1 MTFKRT
7 PDATFPFTAQIPNGS
22 KPLPHKLIGKRKAP
36 ADLAGFRGSLSGRTD
51 IDILEEI
58 LAGWEDVDAEFGR
71 SALEDMLNNYASYAL
86 AVAMAYMKAHTEA
99 ERKN

>member
-1 MTFKRT
+1 MFKIK
-7 PDATFPFTAQIPNGS
+7 PDATFPFFAQIPNGS

-36 ADLAGFRGSLSGRTD
+36 ADLAAFWGGLSGRND

-58 LAGWEDVDAEFGR
+58 LAGWEDVDADFGR
-71 SALEDMLNNYASYAL
+71 SALEDMLKNYASYAIS
-86 AVAMAYMKAHTEA
+86 VAMAYMKAHTEA